1 MNRTSQAVIFWK
13 QVVLFLLMAQSTIS
27 HSQTV
32 KILFDATKAQMSAN
46 ADWVIDADLNNLGY
60 NAAGNMLTGLGSEAN
75 PQGIPT
81 PAQIGITATTPET
94 FWTGGLSAWAVDCVK
109 KGYKVESLPY
119 NDSLTYGNTA
129 HAKDLKNY
137 TVLVIC
143 EPNILF
149 TASQKNAIVNF
160 VKNGGGLFIIADH
173 DSSDRNNDGFDS
185 PYIWNNLFTT
195 NTVKTNPFGVT
206 FALQN
211 FSQTSTN
218 VANLPGDTCLH
229 GPMGNVTKVQF
240 SGGTTMTLNTT
251 DNPTVKGLVY
261 KTGSSSTGT
270 TNVLF
275 ARAYYG
281 DGKICA
287 IGDSSPS
294 DDGTG
299 DVNDV
304 LYNGYTGDANGQHQL
319 LLMNATIWLATN
331 HLQATSV
338 QEASS
343 TPSSFE
349 LFPNPSG
356 GFFTVRFTSK
366 TTGTAALNITDMYG
380 RTVVAKSI
388 AINENVAFEE
398 AIYLAGKG
406 VYVVSLT
413 TSEGRVVKSMA
424 IK

>member
-94 FWTGGLSAWAVDCVK
+94 FWTVGLSSWTVDCVK

-119 NDSLTYGNTA
+119 NDRLTYGYTA

-195 NTVKTNPFGVT
+195 NDVKTNPFGVT
-206 FALQN
+206 
-211 FSQTSTN
+211 
-218 VANLPGDTCLH
+218 
-229 GPMGNVTKVQF
+229 
-240 SGGTTMTLNTT
+240 
-251 DNPTVKGLVY
+251 
-261 KTGSSSTGT
+261 
-270 TNVLF
+270 
-275 ARAYYG
+275 
-281 DGKICA
+281 
-287 IGDSSPS
+287 
-294 DDGTG
+294 
-299 DVNDV
+299 
-304 LYNGYTGDANGQHQL
+304 
-319 LLMNATIWLATN
+319 
-331 HLQATSV
+331 
-338 QEASS
+338 
-343 TPSSFE
+343 
-349 LFPNPSG
+349 
-356 GFFTVRFTSK
+356 
-366 TTGTAALNITDMYG
+366 
-380 RTVVAKSI
+380 
-388 AINENVAFEE
+388 FEE